1 MDELVEEELNKAT
14 LMMKW
19 RRKMMKRKWKMLVRG
34 KLITMMIM
42 MTMMIQT
49 MMSRNLHLIT
59 NPTIV
64 LSVVLDVET

>member
-19 RRKMMKRKWKMLVRG
+19 RMKMMKRKWKMLVRG